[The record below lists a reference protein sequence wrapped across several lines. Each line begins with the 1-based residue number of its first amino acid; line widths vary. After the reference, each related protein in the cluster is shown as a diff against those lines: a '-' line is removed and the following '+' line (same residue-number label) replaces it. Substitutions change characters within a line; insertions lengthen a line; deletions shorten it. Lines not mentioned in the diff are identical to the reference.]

1 MPAAESNRLLL
12 VDDDDLI
19 AVALQDY
26 LTMRGCEVDT
36 AHNYDAAK
44 SMIGAREYAVAV
56 TDVVVTGAGIDA
68 GTAFLS
74 WLRETAPR
82 TAVIVLT
89 GYRTAWLER
98 FTRNL
103 GITHFFDKP
112 PHFADIVDA
121 LSALTFNGS
130 KLSGRNQS

>member
-1 MPAAESNRLLL
+1 MLWVKVLQENGESSDSASGATRVTLLTLVPPTEFNRPLL

-19 AVALQDY
+19 AV
-26 LTMRGCEVDT
+26 
-36 AHNYDAAK
+36 
-44 SMIGAREYAVAV
+44 
-56 TDVVVTGAGIDA
+56 
-68 GTAFLS
+68 
-74 WLRETAPR
+74 
-82 TAVIVLT
+82 
-89 GYRTAWLER
+89 AWLER

-103 GITHFFDKP
+103 GITLFFDKP

>member
-1 MPAAESNRLLL
+1 MSPTESNRLLL

-26 LTMRGCEVDT
+26 LALRGCAVDT
-36 AHNYDAAK
+36 THDYDAAK
-44 SMIGAREYAVAV
+44 SMIGAREYAVAI
-56 TDVVVTGAGIDA
+56 TDVVTTGAGMDA

-74 WLRETAPR
+74 WLRETSPR

-103 GITHFFDKP
+103 GITHCFDKP
-112 PHFADIVDA
+112 PNFADIVDA
-121 LSALTFNGS
+121 LSALTFDGS
-130 KLSGRNQS
+130 QLSGGTHS